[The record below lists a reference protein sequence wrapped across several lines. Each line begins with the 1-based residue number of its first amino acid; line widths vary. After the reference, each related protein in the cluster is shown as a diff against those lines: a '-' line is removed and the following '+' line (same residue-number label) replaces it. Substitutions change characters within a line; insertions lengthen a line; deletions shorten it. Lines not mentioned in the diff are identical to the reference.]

1 MTRRHTP
8 LMAAALLA
16 GASVAA
22 PAGAQAA
29 SEQGASEKDARQPN
43 SVRAEFRAALDGAAQ
58 AKRPPD
64 SAALRGYLLY
74 PYVEAARLRQ
84 RLAAV
89 RAGAREL
96 ALEKRVHEFLA
107 QHSDQPVTRELRGAW
122 LAWLGERKAWARFQA
137 EAPLVLADPA
147 LRCHALA
154 ARMAQGPADAVRGEA
169 LAQWLAHRERPAAC
183 EPVFQWLEAPG
194 RLTAAE
200 IESRALY
207 AARNRLRLP
216 PGMPELALERRA
228 LVLFQDRLRAAP
240 ERELKAFLA
249 GPPPPSPQP
258 GDAELAEAL
267 VTAFDF
273 VARRDSRAGAELFPG
288 LLKHPL
294 FTAAQRNELRLAHA
308 LGLAYDLDE
317 AAVEVFED
325 LPEEALDALAR
336 EWRVRAALL
345 HRQWRQALKWI
356 EAMPPVQREEP
367 RWRYF
372 RARLIERNHL
382 RQAREIYA
390 ALAQEREYYGFLA
403 AERLGRRPE
412 LRPKPIEDDL
422 AVQAE
427 LAALPAMQ
435 RARELLLAERPELA
449 LAELRH
455 ALRDRA
461 AGVRAQAARLA
472 AGWGWHFP
480 AVQLLSE
487 LQLWDD
493 LWLRYPRP
501 FDPQVGVAAKDTG
514 LPEEWLYAVL
524 RTESL
529 YDPRA
534 VSSADALGLLQLLL
548 PTARGV
554 AQRSGLPLPAR
565 ADLFRPDVNIPLGA
579 RYLRELQGRY
589 RDRFIVT
596 LAAYNAGPSRIP
608 AWLPRETTDAEIW
621 IENIPFNETRSYVQ
635 RTLAHVVILGWRRS
649 GQPAAV
655 LPLLAPLEP
664 VTVAGGGAR

>member
-1 MTRRHTP
+1 
-8 LMAAALLA
+8 MAAALLA
-16 GASVAA
+16 LNSVAA
-22 PAGAQAA
+22 AAAGAQVTPA
-29 SEQGASEKDARQPN
+29 QDA
-43 SVRAEFRAALDGAAQ
+43 VRAEFRAALEAPAQ

-89 RAGAREL
+89 RAGARE
-96 ALEKRVHEFLA
+96 AGLEKHVQEFLA
-107 QHSDQPVTRELRGAW
+107 RNQEDPVTRELRNAS
-122 LAWLGERKAWARFQA
+122 LAYLGERKAWTQYLAQ
-137 EAPLVLADPA
+137 APLVATDTA

-154 ARMAQGPADAVRGEA
+154 ARMAQAPADALRGEA
-169 LAQWLAHRERPAAC
+169 LALWLSHRERPAAC
-183 EPVFQWLEAPG
+183 DPVFQWLEAPG

-216 PGMPELALERRA
+216 SGLPELALDRRA
-228 LVLFQDRLRAAP
+228 IVLFQDRLRAAP

-249 GPPPPSPQP
+249 APSPPP

-267 VTAFDF
+267 VTAFEF
-273 VARRDSRAGAELFPG
+273 VARRGSGPARALFPR
-288 LLKHPL
+288 LLAHPL
-294 FTAAQRNELRLAHA
+294 FTAAQRNELRLSHA
-308 LGLAYDLDE
+308 LGLAYDLDPR
-317 AAVEVFED
+317 AVEVFD
-325 LPEEALDALAR
+325 DVPEEALDALSR

-345 HRQWRQALKWI
+345 HREWRRALKWI

-372 RARLIERNHL
+372 RARLVERNHL
-382 RQAREIYA
+382 QKAREIYE

-403 AERLGRRPE
+403 AERLGRQPE

-427 LAALPAMQ
+427 LAALPAMK
-435 RARELLLAERPELA
+435 RAQELLRVELPELA
-449 LAELRH
+449 FAELRY

-461 AGVRAQAARLA
+461 AGARAQAARLV
-472 AGWGWHFP
+472 AGWGWHSP

-501 FDPQVGVAAKDTG
+501 FDPQVEAAAKDTG

-534 VSSADALGLLQLLL
+534 VSKADALGLLQLLL
-548 PTARGV
+548 PTARAV
-554 AQRSGLPLPAR
+554 AQRSGLPPPAR
-565 ADLFRPDVNIPLGA
+565 SDLFRPDVNIPLGA
-579 RYLRELQGRY
+579 RYLRELHDRF

-596 LAAYNAGPSRIP
+596 LAAYNAGPSRVP
-608 AWLPRETTDAEIW
+608 AWLPRQRTEAEIW

-635 RTLAHVVILGWRRS
+635 RTLANVVIVGWRRN
-649 GQPAAV
+649 GQPTAV
-655 LPLLAPLEP
+655 LPLLAP
-664 VTVAGGGAR
+664 VAAADRGAR